1 MKTDDL
7 IRALAADT
15 LQPAAPGPALLLPLL
30 VPALALALVAMWLTI
45 GFRADL
51 ADVPASPVSFARIV
65 LTAFLGVIAARLAL
79 VLARPEG
86 AGVARLWP
94 LAAVAAVA
102 AALWVW
108 ALVATPPEGRGM
120 AMVGKTMVNCLVT
133 IPLLSV
139 LPVASILYVL
149 RQGATTAPARAGFV
163 AGLAGAGLAAMIYAL
178 HCTEDSPL
186 FYVTW
191 YGLAI
196 MGVALVSALIGA
208 RSLRW

>member
-15 LQPAAPGPALLLPLL
+15 VRQPPLKTTLLLGL
-30 VPALALALVAMWLTI
+30 VPSVAIAVGAIWFTL

-51 ADVPASPVSFARIV
+51 LTSLVTPVSVARIL
-65 LTAFLGVIAARLAL
+65 LTGMLGIVATRLAL
-79 VLARPEG
+79 ALARPE
-86 AGVARLWP
+86 AGQSTRLWP
-94 LAAVAAVA
+94 LALVAVAAISLL
-102 AALWVW
+102 LWAFVTTPEE
-108 ALVATPPEGRGM
+108 ARQMAT
-120 AMVGKTMVNCLVT
+120 VGKTMTTCLVT
-133 IPLLSV
+133 IPLLSI
-139 LPVASILYVL
+139 LPVAALHHAL
-149 RQGATTAPARAGFV
+149 RNGATTAPARAGFV
-163 AGLAGAGLAAMIYAL
+163 AGLAGAGLSAAVYAL

-196 MGVALVSALIGA
+196 MGVALVSAVIGS

>member
-15 LQPAAPGPALLLPLL
+15 VRPMAPRTLLLLGLAPSLAIA
-30 VPALALALVAMWLTI
+30 ALAVWFGL

-51 ADVPASPVSFARIV
+51 AASLTTPVSLIRIL
-65 LTAFLGVIAARLAL
+65 LTGTLGIAATRLAL
-79 VLARPEG
+79 SLARPEG
-86 AGVARLWP
+86 TGTARLWP
-94 LAAVAAVA
+94 VAAVA
-102 AALWVW
+102 AAALGLLLWAYVT
-108 ALVATPPEGRGM
+108 TPAEARQM
-120 AMVGKTMVNCLVT
+120 AAVGKTMTTCLVS
-133 IPLLSV
+133 IPLLSI
-139 LPVASILYVL
+139 LPVGSVLLVL
-149 RQGATTAPARAGFV
+149 RRGATTAPAMAGFV
-163 AGLAGAGLAAMIYAL
+163 AGLAGSGFAAALYAL

-196 MGVALVSALIGA
+196 MGVALVSAMIGA